1 MKSHLTAHLV
11 QRIALT
17 RTSGAFRR
25 RPMYE
30 NCDLVRFSS
39 PFTLLALHNPRSG
52 KVTPGKIALTR
63 QSRTRDTPPMHE
75 IDGLVRYARAASAS
89 RSPPPPQSIQPQI
102 CCKSNGAS
110 AAKLRL
116 YGNSRERRTQRP
128 GQTAFLLSRFLN
140 NGYTTANLLQ
150 LAPAFCSIFAVV
162 YESGER
168 STHMTREKQRPS
180 PPSPQASGIR

>member
-39 PFTLLALHNPRSG
+39 PFTLLALHNPRSE
-52 KVTPGKIALTR
+52 KITMGKIALTR
-63 QSRTRDTPPMHE
+63 QSRTRVTPPMHE
-75 IDGLVRYARAASAS
+75 IDGLVRYAKATRAS
-89 RSPPPPQSIQPQI
+89 RSPPQGIQPQI
-102 CCKSNGAS
+102 CCNLHPLF
-110 AAKLRL
+110 AAYLRL
-116 YGNSRERRTQRP
+116 YMNQRTEASARP
-128 GQTAFLLSRFLN
+128 GETPIRPRELTGN
-140 NGYTTANLLQ
+140 WYTTANLLQ
-150 LAPAFCSIFAVV
+150 STGPNCSIFAVV

-180 PPSPQASGIR
+180 LPFSQASGIR